1 MLNTDKLIDRIKTA
15 IVGIER
21 DHAAQ
26 LQTLLADGRELRAEL
41 SKAREA
47 IGQAKVHVYRQLH
60 GRHEQDRADAA
71 AWLAQWGAE

>member
-1 MLNTDKLIDRIKTA
+1 MLNTDKLIARIKTA

-26 LQTLLADGRELRAEL
+26 VQTLQDELT
-41 SKAREA
+41 KARDA
-47 IGQAKVHVYRQLH
+47 IGQAKAHVYRQLH